1 MTQSLTEAPT
11 DAARTAVRAGD
22 LERDRVAWNLPGQSE
37 ESATETG
44 AGDGLDWAEFTA
56 ARFPASGRHDL
67 KAIVAYGEY
76 KKSGT
81 VDGRPAGRGARL
93 EQADPLSTP
102 TKPVDTWEDEGG
114 ASQ

>member
-37 ESATETG
+37 ENARESGEA
-44 AGDGLDWAEFTA
+44 DGLDWAAFSA
-56 ARFPASGRHDL
+56 ARFTASGRHDL

-81 VDGRPAGRGARL
+81 VDGRSAGPRSA
-93 EQADPLSTP
+93 T
-102 TKPVDTWEDEGG
+102 G
-114 ASQ
+114 AS

>member
-81 VDGRPAGRGARL
+81 VEGRPAGPR
-93 EQADPLSTP
+93 ST
-102 TKPVDTWEDEGG
+102 TR
-114 ASQ
+114 AS

>member
-44 AGDGLDWAEFTA
+44 GGDGLDWAEFTA

-81 VDGRPAGRGARL
+81 VEGRPAGPR
-93 EQADPLSTP
+93 ST
-102 TKPVDTWEDEGG
+102 TR
-114 ASQ
+114 AS

>member
-22 LERDRVAWNLPGQSE
+22 LERDRVAWNLPGQSGE
-37 ESATETG
+37 NARETG
-44 AGDGLDWAEFTA
+44 EADGLDWAAFSA
-56 ARFPASGRHDL
+56 ARLPASGRHDL
-67 KAIVAYGEY
+67 KAIVAYGKY
-76 KKSGT
+76 KKSET
-81 VDGRPAGRGARL
+81 VDGRSVGRGPRL

-102 TKPVDTWEDEGG
+102 TRPVDTWEDEGG